1 MEHLFSVVL
10 FILFLTLC
18 RLYKVVL
25 NLKRGRKS
33 WQKNVL
39 LKRAREKNDR
49 VSHQTLPYCA
59 LQSTLNSTSS
69 ATSLPGFSPT
79 RRYGA
84 TVRRENLGTRL
95 LITKFHSEAY
105 GWISCVRCDQPMDSS
120 AHQILEKATQRQIRT
135 RGKDRLNV
143 TFVAFPFFWHWS
155 RLFLTAVAFTF
166 LNQSA

>member
-10 FILFLTLC
+10 FILFLMLC
-18 RLYKVVL
+18 RLYKVGL

-39 LKRAREKNDR
+39 LKGARGKK
-49 VSHQTLPYCA
+49 VSHQSLPCCS

-79 RRYGA
+79 RPYGA

-95 LITKFHSEAY
+95 LITKFHSEAC

-143 TFVAFPFFWHWS
+143 TFVAVPFFWHWS